1 MLAVL
6 LFAAFWVVLGLL
18 VFFLGIRG
26 GPSAAVE
33 ARPSDWRSRRALGW
47 CLFVIYVAFGI
58 AIPALFLIDR
68 KGIVVQVD
76 VRGSDLRAVVEK
88 LLGE

>member
-33 ARPSDWRSRRALGW
+33 ARPSDWRSRRALGSH
-47 CLFVIYVAFGI
+47 G
-58 AIPALFLIDR
+58 
-68 KGIVVQVD
+68 
-76 VRGSDLRAVVEK
+76 
-88 LLGE
+88 